1 MQFAR
6 RLRYAFTLTF
16 PNETRT
22 MGGFSIWHWVIVLLV
37 VVLLFGTK
45 KLRNAGSDLGS
56 AIRSFRK
63 GLQEDDAPDTL
74 EKDAVDDSKAKNEP
88 AARDERD

>member
-1 MQFAR
+1 
-6 RLRYAFTLTF
+6 
-16 PNETRT
+16 
-22 MGGFSIWHWVIVLLV
+22 MGGFSIWHWLIVLLV

-63 GLQEDDAPDTL
+63 GLQEDETPAQLGKQGEEQADATKTPK
-74 EKDAVDDSKAKNEP
+74 EPVASGKKDD
-88 AARDERD
+88 

>member
-1 MQFAR
+1 
-6 RLRYAFTLTF
+6 
-16 PNETRT
+16 
-22 MGGFSIWHWVIVLLV
+22 MGGFSIWHWLIVLLV

-63 GLQEDDAPDTL
+63 GLQEDEPPPQLGKEGDEEAGAGKTTK
-74 EKDAVDDSKAKNEP
+74 ESVASGKKDD
-88 AARDERD
+88 